1 MVDIISRAGLLAAPA
16 LPRPAVCRLVARP
29 EPRAPS
35 GTFCA
40 RRLVARRRPHTAGAL
55 MRIGPATCRRFR
67 HFRRVF
73 YVQALFFRL
82 LVVRFVMQADD
93 LHTSRWRRTGPAAAA
108 RTASPGARPRRS
120 PGGAGQ
126 SFLDG
131 PAAGLTSRPAAP
143 RRRAAEAPAS
153 PARIRGPIAGS
164 RRLGG
169 GAWGG
174 CAVWPCRANFG
185 RLGPEVPAPAD
196 CRYRVVG
203 IRVPASTM
211 IRPRQ
216 CGTRQY
222 PHLSLVSTP
231 TRI

>member
-1 MVDIISRAGLLAAPA
+1 M
-16 LPRPAVCRLVARP
+16 CRLVARP

-169 GAWGG
+169 GGVRFGLAEPISAGSDPRSAQAQRAG
-174 CAVWPCRANFG
+174 QRARLYRPCASRRGRTIPSLSLQANFLT
-185 RLGPEVPAPAD
+185 RFDKTRALAD
-196 CRYRVVG
+196 HQLR
-203 IRVPASTM
+203 INN
-211 IRPRQ
+211 
-216 CGTRQY
+216 
-222 PHLSLVSTP
+222 SL
-231 TRI
+231 R